1 MRQQVH
7 FITVATADL
16 AAARR
21 FYRDGL
27 GWRPTLDVPGEI
39 IFFQIGPGMI
49 LGFFEATAF
58 GRDMDPTA
66 PADAGNV
73 PVVPSPV
80 AEAPSPAAEAPPPVG
95 EAPVTPAGFTLSYN
109 VASPAEV
116 DQVLTEAVAAGGT
129 IRKPGQRAAFG
140 GYHGHFADPNGTVWE
155 VAYNPGWHVAADG
168 TVTLGPVD
176 A

>member
-58 GRDMDPTA
+58 GRDMDPMV
-66 PADAGNV
+66 PAGAGDV
-73 PVVPSPV
+73 PAASSPTID
-80 AEAPSPAAEAPPPVG
+80 APSATTDV
-95 EAPVTPAGFTLSYN
+95 PVTPAGFTLAYN

-116 DQVLTEAVAAGGT
+116 DQVLTEAVAAGAT

-155 VAYNPGWHVAADG
+155 VAYNPGWQVAADG

>member
-58 GRDMDPTA
+58 GRDMDPTV
-66 PADAGNV
+66 PADV
-73 PVVPSPV
+73 PVVPSPTV
-80 AEAPSPAAEAPPPVG
+80 DAPSAGVEAA
-95 EAPVTPAGFTLSYN
+95 VTPAGFTLAYN

-129 IRKPGQRAAFG
+129 IRKTGRQAAFG

-155 VAYNPGWHVAADG
+155 VAYNPGWQVAADG